1 MLLSHRLLEQVTR
14 NTSKF
19 FCSQG
24 DYNVII
30 FLSLQSNFIVM
41 EIVYSIKEMLI
52 VVVIAC
58 IIVFMAMMIDLA
70 SGLYKAKQ
78 RGELRSSWG
87 LKRTLSKF
95 IMYEGGMMI
104 AFGVDILVFY
114 SRLFELFHLNVIVGI
129 PVVTCLIGIFLL
141 VVEFMSIREKSDKK
155 TKKDFSEAG
164 EVLVKLLESKT
175 FKDAFVMAMKKSEV
189 PEMKEE

>member
-1 MLLSHRLLEQVTR
+1 
-14 NTSKF
+14 
-19 FCSQG
+19 
-24 DYNVII
+24 
-30 FLSLQSNFIVM
+30 M